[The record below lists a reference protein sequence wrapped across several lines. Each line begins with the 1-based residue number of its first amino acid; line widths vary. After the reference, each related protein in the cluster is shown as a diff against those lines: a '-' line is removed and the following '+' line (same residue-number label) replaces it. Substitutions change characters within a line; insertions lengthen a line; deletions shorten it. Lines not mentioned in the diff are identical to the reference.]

1 MDNIYKFKASSSVG
15 HLKNLN
21 NDKQFYSE
29 EETSKKEEEE
39 KQLKKVSKPP
49 SKMSGFSKNATGYQT
64 DDSDKETPRN
74 NKVGP
79 SSN

>member
-39 KQLKKVSKPP
+39 K
-49 SKMSGFSKNATGYQT
+49 
-64 DDSDKETPRN
+64 
-74 NKVGP
+74 
-79 SSN
+79 